1 MSEIEKNVET
11 KVSIEYEQQ
20 TREAIIIESE
30 DKTNGGT
37 IDAIKNYKIV
47 RSIKSR
53 KYSSKSMLSHD
64 DDIIIKKED
73 FQIAISQSGR
83 FVATFD
89 TANFRIK
96 ILENTDRRP
105 LSIPK
110 VEDMDSN
117 KSNIIG
123 KTIVHFKIRDD
134 FNIDKFYTEGFT
146 PPLYKESREQKNVDI
161 TVDFSNDN
169 DSYNDF
175 EKDELIEEEKFR
187 WSFDISN
194 VCMNN
199 NKHFIFVAVSRI
211 DDEDLRGTTKETE
224 KRGTTIIYP
233 IELLENENENYTFV
247 YNPKASHYQTRG
259 ISGICRFVE
268 SSNDN
273 ESSDPRI
280 FVTDNKCFVLKKFVV
295 LNFHGIHNF
304 NCTDGFQ
311 LSRKFNYPNCIR
323 RELDS
328 LDSSEISDCMDI
340 LLSCVYDKY
349 FLVEQ
354 YKNNV
359 QLLEV
364 YGLAK
369 MKLETITKRVENSQ
383 DKLTRKY
390 NRNIFSVSKNK
401 LYLCFTRGIQSV
413 KLYFLE
419 NGLES
424 ISKKFDDIEKIYS
437 LEFIENDRKLLV
449 IGSGAEDE
457 ENLKIIIW
465 DMYNVGETEMIEL
478 DDFLTTKNIS
488 TRLARTSGNLL
499 QIDDK
504 GNITSILKRVDKLLE
519 QKQLEEVEK
528 SFPLPQ
534 PPDLSFFNGEK
545 LDGGLD
551 KRHTIYYDK
560 ITNPY
565 FKPIVVEKEPW
576 VLGDYDR
583 QSYCLYQNKNGSV
596 IETIQLIIGRSTVQI
611 WHQINSDDK
620 NIDKD
625 ELPNR
630 GEPFLEYIWT
640 NGIPVIQENPRRKLR
655 IEMFE
660 YGPND
665 GKMRDFYLKVY
676 WYEKVS
682 NEFESDVD
690 EITKQENEENKMIAE
705 DENKMIAEDEN
716 KMVAEDE
723 KINEKKW
730 NEERKE
736 RIIRRYEVLDK
747 ANAVK
752 CACKALEYINRRT
765 KFLVNY
771 VKEHRCEEMVAYI
784 NRIIWRFIK
793 YRPDDFKLLD
803 VRHNVMK
810 NLILGDCDHLIKF
823 ILFGNDDDD
832 KKANKLHIPRNTFWK
847 KRKYV
852 DDDTESEEIT
862 NVMELAIYHCKGR
875 EIKDTIIVAY
885 LLEYYSMHATDYAGW
900 MSTVSKALPLLFKY
914 HYDDYVKKLFR
925 KECFANQNYLQDPY
939 NIIPEEYLELRN
951 LGAQFRAFEF
961 NLKSDKCRWYDVTFK
976 MLDYFRIK
984 MFKFL
989 GDLDNKDVEKQTLAL
1004 RVVPLPEFTRNCIPQ
1019 QNKSKKKI
1027 FLNVLLFL
1035 FVPRWYRIGRNEK
1048 NKLSPFSRVVQYEN
1062 IDDIYDNPA
1071 TEAIIDFRW
1080 QRARTFFFIL
1090 FLRFLLYILC
1100 FGLVSWAYLDHST
1113 VINVDFLIALI
1124 VVFYYLAVYLS
1135 ATEIIQL
1142 IFHGPRKYFESIY
1155 NIFDIFSIILPVIVM
1170 SIMIG
1175 DFRYSDGFGGVENTD
1190 TGLIALIAFAVFF
1203 LWIEGISYLR
1213 LIPNIAIYIYYVM
1226 IITKTVLPFILFN
1239 VIVILAFAHTMFI
1252 LLTESKN
1259 IKTKDSTYSGT
1270 ATNPLNGQ
1278 EFNVEMKADFDPTD
1292 RNDNP
1297 FSYFPMAMV
1306 ATYFWLNGDFV
1317 QRDSFDF
1324 WAVEVFSLIASVLL
1338 VTILQNMLIAFMGG
1352 VYEEAATKGRQ
1363 ALLRFRANQ
1372 IANYEALYHIHFPP
1386 IERDPK
1392 YIYYIGQS
1400 KNFEKWC
1407 EDRKDDGAIYKGF
1420 EEKSTFTKF
1429 VFEEKDYDK
1438 FSIWVYDDDDDIE
1451 IEINNIKKMK
1461 KDLNDNI
1468 DNLLNKLNDQK
1479 RDDNAEKIDKKIK
1492 EIENINNINGTIEL
1506 LIKKLNNL

>member
-1 MSEIEKNVET
+1 MRTNHCMKEVEEGIT
-11 KVSIEYEQQ
+11 IPHC
-20 TREAIIIESE
+20 
-30 DKTNGGT
+30 GT
-37 IDAIKNYKIV
+37 VDLNT
-47 RSIKSR
+47 
-53 KYSSKSMLSHD
+53 
-64 DDIIIKKED
+64 E
-73 FQIAISQSGR
+73 
-83 FVATFD
+83 
-89 TANFRIK
+89 K
-96 ILENTDRRP
+96 IL
-105 LSIPK
+105 
-110 VEDMDSN
+110 
-117 KSNIIG
+117 
-123 KTIVHFKIRDD
+123 
-134 FNIDKFYTEGFT
+134 
-146 PPLYKESREQKNVDI
+146 
-161 TVDFSNDN
+161 
-169 DSYNDF
+169 
-175 EKDELIEEEKFR
+175 
-187 WSFDISN
+187 
-194 VCMNN
+194 
-199 NKHFIFVAVSRI
+199 FVSQ
-211 DDEDLRGTTKETE
+211 
-224 KRGTTIIYP
+224 P
-233 IELLENENENYTFV
+233 
-247 YNPKASHYQTRG
+247 
-259 ISGICRFVE
+259 
-268 SSNDN
+268 
-273 ESSDPRI
+273 
-280 FVTDNKCFVLKKFVV
+280 
-295 LNFHGIHNF
+295 
-304 NCTDGFQ
+304 
-311 LSRKFNYPNCIR
+311 
-323 RELDS
+323 
-328 LDSSEISDCMDI
+328 
-340 LLSCVYDKY
+340 
-349 FLVEQ
+349 
-354 YKNNV
+354 
-359 QLLEV
+359 V

-369 MKLETITKRVENSQ
+369 MKLEIITKRVENSQ
-383 DKLTRKY
+383 NKLIFS

-465 DMYNVGETEMIEL
+465 DMYNVGETETIEL

-504 GNITSILKRVDKLLE
+504 GNITSILKKVDKLLE

-560 ITNPY
+560 NTNPY

-823 ILFGNDDDD
+823 ILFGNDD

-1004 RVVPLPEFTRNCIPQ
+1004 RVVPLPEFTRNCIRQ
-1019 QNKSKKKI
+1019 QDKSKKKI
-1027 FLNVLLFL
+1027 FLNVSLFL

-1080 QRARTFFFIL
+1080 QRARTFFFVL

-1175 DFRYSDGFGGVENTD
+1175 DFRYSDGFGGVEKTD

-1213 LIPNIAIYIYYVM
+1213 LIPN
-1226 IITKTVLPFILFN
+1226 
-1239 VIVILAFAHTMFI
+1239 
-1252 LLTESKN
+1252 
-1259 IKTKDSTYSGT
+1259 
-1270 ATNPLNGQ
+1270 
-1278 EFNVEMKADFDPTD
+1278 

-1352 VYEEAATKGRQ
+1352 VYEEAAAKGRQ

-1400 KNFEKWC
+1400 KNFETWC

-1438 FSIWVYDDDDDIE
+1438 FSIWIFKCATRKY
-1451 IEINNIKKMK
+1451 
-1461 KDLNDNI
+1461 
-1468 DNLLNKLNDQK
+1468 
-1479 RDDNAEKIDKKIK
+1479 
-1492 EIENINNINGTIEL
+1492 T
-1506 LIKKLNNL
+1506 

>member
-53 KYSSKSMLSHD
+53 KYSSKSVLSHD

-89 TANFRIK
+89 TANLRIK

-268 SSNDN
+268 SSDDN

-504 GNITSILKRVDKLLE
+504 GNITSILKKVDKLLE

-716 KMVAEDE
+716 KMIAEDENKMIAEDENKMVAEDK

-862 NVMELAIYHCKGR
+862 NVMELAIYHCKG
-875 EIKDTIIVAY
+875 
-885 LLEYYSMHATDYAGW
+885 
-900 MSTVSKALPLLFKY
+900 
-914 HYDDYVKKLFR
+914 KLF
-925 KECFANQNYLQDPY
+925 C
-939 NIIPEEYLELRN
+939 IIL
-951 LGAQFRAFEF
+951 LG
-961 NLKSDKCRWYDVTFK
+961 
-976 MLDYFRIK
+976 
-984 MFKFL
+984 
-989 GDLDNKDVEKQTLAL
+989 
-1004 RVVPLPEFTRNCIPQ
+1004 
-1019 QNKSKKKI
+1019 
-1027 FLNVLLFL
+1027 
-1035 FVPRWYRIGRNEK
+1035 
-1048 NKLSPFSRVVQYEN
+1048 N
-1062 IDDIYDNPA
+1062 ID
-1071 TEAIIDFRW
+1071 
-1080 QRARTFFFIL
+1080 L
-1090 FLRFLLYILC
+1090 
-1100 FGLVSWAYLDHST
+1100 
-1113 VINVDFLIALI
+1113 
-1124 VVFYYLAVYLS
+1124 
-1135 ATEIIQL
+1135 
-1142 IFHGPRKYFESIY
+1142 
-1155 NIFDIFSIILPVIVM
+1155 
-1170 SIMIG
+1170 
-1175 DFRYSDGFGGVENTD
+1175 
-1190 TGLIALIAFAVFF
+1190 
-1203 LWIEGISYLR
+1203 
-1213 LIPNIAIYIYYVM
+1213 
-1226 IITKTVLPFILFN
+1226 
-1239 VIVILAFAHTMFI
+1239 
-1252 LLTESKN
+1252 
-1259 IKTKDSTYSGT
+1259 
-1270 ATNPLNGQ
+1270 
-1278 EFNVEMKADFDPTD
+1278 
-1292 RNDNP
+1292 
-1297 FSYFPMAMV
+1297 
-1306 ATYFWLNGDFV
+1306 
-1317 QRDSFDF
+1317 
-1324 WAVEVFSLIASVLL
+1324 
-1338 VTILQNMLIAFMGG
+1338 
-1352 VYEEAATKGRQ
+1352 
-1363 ALLRFRANQ
+1363 
-1372 IANYEALYHIHFPP
+1372 
-1386 IERDPK
+1386 
-1392 YIYYIGQS
+1392 
-1400 KNFEKWC
+1400 
-1407 EDRKDDGAIYKGF
+1407 
-1420 EEKSTFTKF
+1420 
-1429 VFEEKDYDK
+1429 
-1438 FSIWVYDDDDDIE
+1438 
-1451 IEINNIKKMK
+1451 
-1461 KDLNDNI
+1461 
-1468 DNLLNKLNDQK
+1468 
-1479 RDDNAEKIDKKIK
+1479 
-1492 EIENINNINGTIEL
+1492 
-1506 LIKKLNNL
+1506 